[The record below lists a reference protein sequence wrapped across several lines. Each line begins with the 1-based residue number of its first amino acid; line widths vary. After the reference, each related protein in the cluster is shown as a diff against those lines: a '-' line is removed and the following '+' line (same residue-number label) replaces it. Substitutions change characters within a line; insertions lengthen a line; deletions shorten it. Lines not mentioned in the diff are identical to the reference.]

1 MLSNKIQPVFY
12 EGFIRTFQNKLWNRS
27 KSLVVR
33 DDQKRG
39 TLSHFK
45 YSANIQLGHV
55 NDSPY

>member
-1 MLSNKIQPVFY
+1 MKVLLEHFKTSS
-12 EGFIRTFQNKLWNRS
+12 EMDRS

-33 DDQKRG
+33 DDRKRG

-55 NDSPY
+55 NDSPC